1 MVSEYIAPFDL
12 EYILIN
18 LLAGSREIFMGLFFI
33 AMSILAG
40 IFRMP
45 SRIFLTMIAL
55 SGVLLYSWFQG
66 GFYIIILLITGAI
79 VFWNVSKLVKN

>member
-1 MVSEYIAPFDL
+1 MVSEYIAPLNL

-33 AMSILAG
+33 VMSILAG
-40 IFRMP
+40 VFRMP
-45 SRIFLTMIAL
+45 SGIFLTMIAL